1 MDTRFSIE
9 GEELPT
15 ERRLPFWQRV
25 GGGALTFAIL
35 FHVILLIIGAI
46 WIFQT
51 VIIPQKNAVDF
62 LPGGDGGG
70 GERAAQTKVQQKKR
84 AQITPSTNVKRV
96 FAEGAKST
104 YSLPEPGETF
114 GEMSPLTS
122 LASGGLSG
130 GLGGKGTG
138 TGFGNGSGS
147 GSGFGAGSGAGKFFG
162 LIPEALKKRCSKD
175 DRAARLREN
184 GGTPACEDAVLKG
197 LRWIKSQQKANGSW
211 GKSNKP
217 AMTGLALLAYLGHCE
232 TVVSPEFGESTAKGI
247 TYLIDL
253 GMKNNGKLATNSNT
267 QPFCY
272 EHAIATYALAEAAT
286 LCQGSKWPFLKHLEE
301 ITQKAGQIIIDS
313 QNENGGWAYQYAMY
327 DGHTDLSIV
336 GWQLQALKACSHV
349 TSVKF
354 NGMADCVSKGL
365 NYVNSLQGSTG
376 NFGYNG
382 PGGAGYQPLTGV
394 GMLCNQMWDKGKSP
408 QVAKAAKQVLENV
421 KFDYKT
427 GANLY
432 AAYYESQAMMQRGG
446 DDWKKYN
453 NLMRE
458 QLVGNQLA
466 DGSWGASPGSA
477 HVNNNVFSTA
487 LCTMMLEV
495 YYRFLSTDGGAIHKG
510 RAGLP

>member
-1 MDTRFSIE
+1 MHQHTHQVVVKAPEKLQPGVWSKIG
-9 GEELPT
+9 GE
-15 ERRLPFWQRV
+15 
-25 GGGALTFAIL
+25 ALTFAVV
-35 FHVILLIIGAI
+35 FHVVLLIIATIWMITIKIPESPTEFISGGEPGGGDRGVQTASQNKKLMQIAPSHDVKRVVAEGALSNLADI
-46 WIFQT
+46 RQGIDLGEQD
-51 VIIPQKNAVDF
+51 VLKS
-62 LPGGDGGG
+62 LPGGGGPAGMG
-70 GERAAQTKVQQKKR
+70 G
-84 AQITPSTNVKRV
+84 S
-96 FAEGAKST
+96 
-104 YSLPEPGETF
+104 
-114 GEMSPLTS
+114 
-122 LASGGLSG
+122 
-130 GLGGKGTG
+130 GLGSSFGSGD
-138 TGFGNGSGS
+138 GNGSRWGRS
-147 GSGFGAGSGAGKFFG
+147 DVSKRPFGPLPPVFS
-162 LIPEALKKRCSKD
+162 KRCSKD
-175 DRAARLREN
+175 DRAARMRAN
-184 GGTPACEDAVLKG
+184 GGTPACEDAVLKA
-197 LRWIKSQQKANGSW
+197 LRWFKTQQKPDGSW
-211 GKSNKP
+211 EDQHKT
-217 AMTGLALLAYLGHCE
+217 AMTGLVLLAYFGHCE
-232 TVVSPEFGESTAKGI
+232 TVDSREFGETVAKGI
-247 TYLIDL
+247 VFLIDH
-253 GMKNNGKLATNSNT
+253 GMKNNGLMGADPKS

-286 LCQGSKWPFLKHLEE
+286 LCQGFKWPLLKHLEA

-313 QNENGGWAYQYAMY
+313 QNKNGGWAYQYAMD

-365 NYVNSLQGSTG
+365 NYVNSLQGPTG

-458 QLVGNQLA
+458 QLVGNQLV

-510 RAGLP
+510 RAGFP